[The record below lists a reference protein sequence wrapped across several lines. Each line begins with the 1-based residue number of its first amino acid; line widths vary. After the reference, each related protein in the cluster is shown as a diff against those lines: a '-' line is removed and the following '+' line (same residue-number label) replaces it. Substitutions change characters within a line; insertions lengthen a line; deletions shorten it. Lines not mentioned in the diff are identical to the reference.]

1 MVVDDFALHRQPHLE
16 SLVDQDRI
24 YPLERQA
31 AKDGLFYH
39 KSRSGG
45 NIGCF
50 GYGAGVAMSTQDA
63 LRIAGGKVSGMIDEC

>member
-1 MVVDDFALHRQPHLE
+1 VVADDFALYRQPHLE

-24 YPLERQA
+24 HPLERQA

-39 KSRSGG
+39 RSRSGG
-45 NIGCF
+45 DIGCF

-63 LRIAGGKVSGMIDEC
+63 LRIAGGKVSETIDQR